1 MFLQERVF
9 KIPMAE
15 VQSIRIVSPK
25 KQGKL
30 PAVDLSYGNS
40 SRTKLITISLKQVT
54 PPVTACS
61 LSVVLVVKVFK
72 PVTYTVYVSSALAF
86 YHECAVALD

>member
-1 MFLQERVF
+1 
-9 KIPMAE
+9 MAE
-15 VQSIRIVSPK
+15 VRSMSTINPK

-30 PAVDLSYGNS
+30 PAVGLYYGNPN
-40 SRTKLITISLKQVT
+40 RTKLMTITLKQVT
-54 PPVTACS
+54 TRVTTCS